1 MMGNV
6 LAVKDKSRTRP
17 SLARERVLWN
27 AAHVSEEQTPLQ
39 DFIRAALAA
48 APRARD
54 HYDKQIQD
62 RMGRKG
68 KPLYD
73 IQRGKSRVP
82 SMSTLA
88 AIAEVLDQPQDLLL
102 RAAGG
107 ERVWPANASPE
118 ADQQPTV
125 SSDGGETVGI
135 QKLDLSLSMGPGT
148 VIGDYVEAE
157 KVELDLALVRSITR
171 APTDRLRLVTGHG
184 HSMEPTLQGND
195 MILID
200 TTDRLLAR
208 QDAIYWIDLFGAAG
222 LKRLRTVAKDRV
234 LIISD
239 NPAVDNQ
246 EVAAEDL
253 RIDGRAIWFARGL

>member
-1 MMGNV
+1 MSEIKV
-6 LAVKDKSRTRP
+6 LRGKA
-17 SLARERVLWN
+17 L
-27 AAHVSEEQTPLQ
+27 H
-39 DFIRAALAA
+39 AALVRLKPADMTEA
-48 APRARD
+48 DWADRAGINKGFFSNLKAQEISPRSDTLRKLLGAIGRSEADLYATQPLPRAE
-54 HYDKQIQD
+54 
-62 RMGRKG
+62 ML
-68 KPLYD
+68 P
-73 IQRGKSRVP
+73 
-82 SMSTLA
+82 TTT
-88 AIAEVLDQPQDLLL
+88 
-102 RAAGG
+102 
-107 ERVWPANASPE
+107 
-118 ADQQPTV
+118 ADA
-125 SSDGGETVGI
+125 GETVGI